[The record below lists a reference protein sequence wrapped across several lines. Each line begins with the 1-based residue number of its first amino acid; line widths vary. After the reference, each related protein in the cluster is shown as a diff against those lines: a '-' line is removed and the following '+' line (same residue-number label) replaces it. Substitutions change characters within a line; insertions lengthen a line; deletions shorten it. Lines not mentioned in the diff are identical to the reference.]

1 MIDPTRPPDVAHY
14 DDLVRRLERLERT
27 VRLANLGAQAVTDDG
42 IAHIPGTSWGAV
54 TGAPSVE
61 FAAPASGKVLALFS
75 VNATLEVS
83 SGWPPVEL
91 RVATSTPGVSDF
103 AHVIV
108 LPSPL
113 PTLPSASTWSEVLEG
128 LTPATVYT
136 LGVYGKRWS
145 SGSILTFTLNFV
157 TVAVVPL

>member
-1 MIDPTRPPDVAHY
+1 MIDPTRPPDVAQY
-14 DDLVRRLERLERT
+14 DDLVRRLERLERA
-27 VRLANLGAQAVTDDG
+27 VRLANLGAQAAAGDD

-75 VNATLEVS
+75 VNATLAVS
-83 SGWPPVEL
+83 SDWPVVEL
-91 RVATSTPGVSDF
+91 MVATSTPGMSDF

-108 LPSPL
+108 SSNVSPY
-113 PTLPSASTWSEVLEG
+113 TLSSTWSEVLEG

-136 LGVYGKRWS
+136 LGVYGKTWL
-145 SGSILTFTLNFV
+145 SGSILTFTLNLV

>member
-1 MIDPTRPPDVAHY
+1 MIDPTRPPDVAQY

-27 VRLANLGAQAVTDDG
+27 VRLANLGAQAVADDG

-83 SGWPPVEL
+83 SGWPAVEL
-91 RVATSTPGVSDF
+91 MVATSTPGVSDF

-108 LPSPL
+108 SSSVSPY
-113 PTLPSASTWSEVLEG
+113 TLSSTWSEVLEG

-157 TVAVVPL
+157 TIAVVPL